1 MEQEYIPLPE
11 EFSPPPENRPPEEYP
26 AADPSA
32 DGIPPRAKMSRAK
45 YLLVA
50 GLLLTTTTLT
60 AVTGGTGGSAV
71 PPDTPIPVDRTDA
84 LNISELLDT
93 SWQYENGAV
102 VHFSDGVGW
111 WEKDGRLL
119 RFAWDKQPDG
129 TAAYTC
135 GYAEVTSAASSTV
148 LRSVTASDTAWVQDD
163 TLRMSEPFGGLAGA
177 QPISGYTAPDAAAYL
192 VRPTL
197 SLLTDYD
204 WAPADPSGP
213 VYYTELH
220 FDTDGTGSFGLGSGG
235 SGTQSSYRFTW
246 EAPELPYEA
255 RVRIWNDGDVVFS
268 NGDGTTLTSRAPRF
282 DCALLFTADGMQLAV
297 IDLFSDGCTMLLPTA
312 K

>member
-1 MEQEYIPLPE
+1 MSMEREYTPIPE
-11 EFSPPPENRPPEEYP
+11 EFSSSPESAPLPKEFP

-60 AVTGGTGGSAV
+60 AVTGGSGAQ
-71 PPDTPIPVDRTDA
+71 PDDPAPVGRTDA
-84 LNISELLDT
+84 PSASELLDT

-111 WEKDGRLL
+111 WEEDGQLL
-119 RFAWDKQPDG
+119 RFTWAGQPDG
-129 TAAYTC
+129 AAAYTC

-163 TLRMSEPFGGLAGA
+163 TLHMSEPFGGLADA
-177 QPISGYTAPDAAAYL
+177 QPISGYTLPPAAAYL
-192 VRPTL
+192 TRPTL
-197 SLLTDYD
+197 SLLTGYD
-204 WAPADPSGP
+204 WVSDDPSEP

-220 FDTDGTGSFGLGSGG
+220 FDADGTGSFGLGSGG
-235 SGTQSSYRFTW
+235 SGTQSSCRFTW

-255 RVRIWNDGDVVFS
+255 RVRIRNDGDVVFS
-268 NGDGTTLTSRAPRF
+268 NGDGTTLTFHAPQF
-282 DCALLFTADGMQLAV
+282 DCALLFTADGMRLAV
-297 IDLFSDGCTMLLPTA
+297 INLFSDGCTMLSPTA